1 MKDSVFKG
9 TLGFPKFKDLKNCP
23 FCGSDTFYV
32 RQHAEGTVIF
42 RFCPDGS
49 EADNED
55 MYNTVTFTRGSN
67 VYCDDCQKFLGNR
80 KTGKLSSGAVRAI
93 CKKERNNDNS

>member
-1 MKDSVFKG
+1 MQDSVFKG
-9 TLGFPKFKDLKNCP
+9 ALGFPKFKDLKNCP
-23 FCGSDTFYV
+23 FCGSNTFYV

-55 MYNTVTFTRGSN
+55 MYNTVSLTEGIN
-67 VYCDDCQKFLGNR
+67 VYCDNCQRFIGNR
-80 KTGKLSSGAVRAI
+80 NTGKLSSGAVKALCDI
-93 CKKERNNDNS
+93 NSKQ